1 MRLLLLLA
9 VICQQCLV
17 QSAIINTNLPL
28 SLSTPGSSPSQ
39 SSLFARSLKAWPKVP
54 KYLAI
59 DPTKHADYQYYL
71 LKIHPILVKCPA
83 ILPFNDNQSNIRRCR
98 FTDLE
103 WLKLL
108 QRVPR
113 VFGRE
118 CAQMNVIRERC
129 TTEIFRNKPLWTS
142 SFCFERG
149 MRNELSAF
157 ISHEPDMAL
166 KTLALIVD
174 GDLVERHFKLFEF
187 ILERLFLLWDGDN
200 IRIMH
205 TRLPNGYLDLAA
217 LVVLTSK
224 DTKLLR
230 LLVER
235 GMAFMGIE
243 GEDYQLIHAAAA
255 NMQSLEPLEYL
266 LTLGADVSA
275 TDKCGFTAIQSIHPD
290 DPRKSQKR
298 HLLLQAGAQYEDI
311 NSQIAPSSTFSDL
324 PALIAIDEPQESA
337 AATSAGAYSFDDSN
351 SFDFIDFS
359 QKIAEK

>member
-1 MRLLLLLA
+1 M
-9 VICQQCLV
+9 
-17 QSAIINTNLPL
+17 
-28 SLSTPGSSPSQ
+28 
-39 SSLFARSLKAWPKVP
+39 
-54 KYLAI
+54 
-59 DPTKHADYQYYL
+59 
-71 LKIHPILVKCPA
+71 
-83 ILPFNDNQSNIRRCR
+83 
-98 FTDLE
+98 
-103 WLKLL
+103 
-108 QRVPR
+108 
-113 VFGRE
+113 
-118 CAQMNVIRERC
+118 
-129 TTEIFRNKPLWTS
+129 
-142 SFCFERG
+142 
-149 MRNELSAF
+149 
-157 ISHEPDMAL
+157 
-166 KTLALIVD
+166 
-174 GDLVERHFKLFEF
+174 
-187 ILERLFLLWDGDN
+187 LWDGDN

-266 LTLGADVSA
+266 LTLGDDVSA
-275 TDKCGFTAIQSIHPD
+275 TDNCGFTAIQSIHPD